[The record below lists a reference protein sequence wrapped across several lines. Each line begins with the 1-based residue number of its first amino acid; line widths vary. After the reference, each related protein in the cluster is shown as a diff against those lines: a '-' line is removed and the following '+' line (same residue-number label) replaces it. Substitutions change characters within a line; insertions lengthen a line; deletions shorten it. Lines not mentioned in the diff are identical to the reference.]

1 MMSVTHAAIGICAT
15 SIAIGTADPFVLMTA
30 AIGSQ
35 LPDLDTTSSFT
46 GRIFYP
52 VARYLEERFPH
63 RTITHSFAA
72 TGVLALA
79 AVPLWIFLSWHYWAA
94 LVLGHF
100 CGWFSDCFT
109 KAGVAAFYPSPAR
122 LVIPG
127 NPKARLE
134 SKSPAEYWILAIAV
148 FLSVASVNLISAG
161 GISEQFARS
170 VFQDAAT
177 AAQTFNK
184 YGSQQQVFV
193 DVEGINV
200 KTSQQVQG
208 RFTVVEVTDSDVIG
222 EDRSN
227 GKLYKIGTAP
237 DVQIQPRSVKV
248 SLGEQLT
255 ITAQEVV
262 LSEISVSDWVS
273 RLPQN
278 SYLTGSLLLDD
289 MEDARIPIEIES
301 YPILRT
307 FGGQIELSNAR
318 PAQVNSL
325 LGEFWILT
333 GKVIVKVRQ

>member
-15 SIAIGTADPFVLMTA
+15 SIAIGTANPFVLMTA

-72 TGVLALA
+72 TGVLAITA
-79 AVPLWIFLSWHYWAA
+79 APILFFLPWHYWAA
-94 LVLGHF
+94 LVMGHF

-184 YGSQQQVFV
+184 YGSGQWVFV

-200 KTSQQVQG
+200 RTSQQVKSSFAVIEAND
-208 RFTVVEVTDSDVIG
+208 RDVIG
-222 EDRSN
+222 EDRNN

-248 SLGEQLT
+248 HVGEVLS
-255 ITAQEVV
+255 ITAQEVA
-262 LSEISVSDWVS
+262 LSEIGINDWVS

-278 SYLTGSLLLDD
+278 SYLSGALLLDD
-289 MEDARIPIEIES
+289 MADVRIPMELES
-301 YPILRT
+301 YPTLRM
-307 FGGQIELSNAR
+307 FGGQLELNNAR
-318 PAQVNSL
+318 PAQVSSL

-333 GKVIVKVRQ
+333 GKVIVKVKQ